1 MKYQIFAGLKLPMHY
16 WCKCKQKVDI
26 FNEILGFAYTQGV
39 NESFMGALMAA
50 GALIGILGASIYPW
64 IRKKV
69 GIERTGLYG
78 LFSQVAILSLCVV
91 SVWAPGSPFDP
102 YIRTRNAETIPAQ
115 NVSMAVTKSGTETS
129 NYTTALYNNDYDGG
143 NPSDSYRNMSSDDV
157 TGTHVSNLLIGSEAL
172 ETVTDTSIQTEE
184 KGWKNYLSVGLLM
197 CGIIG
202 ARFGMYLE
210 FV

>member
-1 MKYQIFAGLKLPMHY
+1 
-16 WCKCKQKVDI
+16 
-26 FNEILGFAYTQGV
+26 
-39 NESFMGALMAA
+39 MGALMAA

-64 IRKKV
+64 IRRKV

-78 LFSQVAILSLCVV
+78 LFSQVAILSFCVL
-91 SVWAPGSPFDP
+91 SVWASGSPFDP

-115 NVSMAVTKSGTETS
+115 NVSMAVTESGNETS
-129 NYTTALYNNDYDGG
+129 NYTTALYKNNHDGG
-143 NPSDSYRNMSSDDV
+143 NPSDSYSNMSSDDV
-157 TGTHVSNLLIGSEAL
+157 TGTQVSNLLNGSEAL
-172 ETVTDTSIQTEE
+172 ETVTETIIKPAE
-184 KGWKNYLSVGLLM
+184 KGWKNYISVGLLM